1 MKKLHILI
9 PLLCCAG
16 SLLAQPKP
24 LQWQTVT
31 QPGYNEML
39 KGFATPPNQYAQTL
53 TWGLEGPLSRESIS
67 RDLDG
72 IYKQGIRVVSIE
84 GGYGMTEPY
93 LSPGYFENVK
103 IIVEELKKR
112 NMHLWIIDEGK
123 YPSGFAGGLIS
134 QKSPELRMQGIVV
147 VKRLETADNQSLNID
162 VPAQTLSAV
171 AVNTATQENK
181 IVDIKS
187 GKLNWPATPG
197 VWQITVVDHRY
208 KTSVTRAANNPK
220 HGKDTLNS
228 LIDYLDPAATRK
240 FMEYTHEQYKKYI
253 GNEFG
258 KTVLGFRGDEPEYGF
273 TPWTPEL
280 LNIFRQKKK
289 YDVTPY
295 LASFFIANPT
305 DEQKMA
311 RADFYDVWSDL
322 FRDNFF
328 KVQADW
334 CQANGLEYMVHVDH
348 EDMLMQLVHSEGDY
362 FKDMRYVQVPGVDA
376 IWHQIWY
383 DNVADFPK
391 LASSAAHMYG
401 RPRSL
406 SESFAAY
413 RPAPTVDDARWVV
426 NEQLVRGINLFEYMF
441 WPSSA
446 GKKEVGN
453 LTGYLHDTAFVKL
466 SAYSNRASWLLA
478 NGIPAARV
486 GLYCPTESMWLG
498 NKMADSSL
506 RVIGKQLLEHQVDF
520 DYVDNQGIAS
530 VFRLQNGGFTNLSGQ
545 RYTAI
550 IIPSANTLN
559 ADMVARLKTFANGGG
574 KVIFAGE
581 VPGKMSYQ
589 NFLHAT
595 DLPKQPWATY
605 VDWTNLS
612 ADFFTQLP
620 HDVKLNKAAP
630 SVKYLHRT
638 WKNADLYFFFNEGK
652 EQQDLQATL
661 NGTGKT
667 TLWDAETGTIQ
678 PAEVAA
684 KAGEQTQL
692 PLSLKGYETR
702 FVIIQH

>member
-1 MKKLHILI
+1 M
-9 PLLCCAG
+9 LCCAG
-16 SLLAQPKP
+16 SLWAQPKP
-24 LQWQTVT
+24 QKWQMVT
-31 QPGYNEML
+31 QPNYSEML
-39 KGFATPPNQYAQTL
+39 KGFATPPTQYAQTL
-53 TWGLEGPLSRESIS
+53 TYGLEGPINRDNIS
-67 RDLDG
+67 RDLDEM
-72 IYKQGIRVVSIE
+72 YKQGIRAVSIE
-84 GGYGMTEPY
+84 GGYGMPQPY

-147 VKRLETADNQSLNID
+147 SKRLRTEDNQPLSID
-162 VPAQTLSAV
+162 LPKQTLSAV
-171 AVNTATQENK
+171 AVNTSTQENK
-181 IVDIKS
+181 VLDVSS

-197 VWQITVVDHRY
+197 TWQITVVDHRF
-208 KTSVTRAANNPK
+208 KTSVTRAANNPT
-220 HGKDTLNS
+220 HGKDTVNS

-253 GNEFG
+253 GDEFG

-280 LNIFRQKKK
+280 LKIFKEKKQ
-289 YDVTPY
+289 YDITPY
-295 LASFFIANPT
+295 LASFFIQQPT
-305 DEQKMA
+305 EEQKMA
-311 RADFYDVWSDL
+311 KADFFDVWSDL

-334 CQANGLEYMVHVDH
+334 CKDNGLEYMVHIDH
-348 EDMLMQLVHSEGDY
+348 EDMLMQLVRSEGDY

-401 RPRSL
+401 RPRAL

-413 RPAPTVDDARWVV
+413 RPAPTVTDARWVV
-426 NEQLVRGINLFEYMF
+426 NEEMVRGINLFEYMF
-441 WPSSA
+441 WSSSA
-446 GKKEVGN
+446 NRKEGAPASQR
-453 LTGYLHDTAFVKL
+453 GYLHDTAFVQL

-478 NGIPAARV
+478 NGKPAAQV
-486 GLYCPTESMWLG
+486 GLYCPTEAMWTG
-498 NKMADSSL
+498 NKMADSTL

-530 VFRLQNGGFTNLSGQ
+530 AFRLQKGSFVNLSGQ
-545 RYTAI
+545 KYTAI
-550 IIPSANTLN
+550 IIPSANVLS
-559 ADMVARLKTFANGGG
+559 AEMIARLKTFATSGG

-581 VPGKMSYQ
+581 VPSKMTYP

-595 DLPKQPWATY
+595 DLPKQTWAAY
-605 VDWTNLS
+605 ADWTNLTP
-612 ADFFTQLP
+612 DFFAQLP
-620 HDVKLNKAAP
+620 HDVILNKAVPAL
-630 SVKYLHRT
+630 KYLHRE

-652 EQQDLQATL
+652 EAQNLQVTL
-661 NGTGKT
+661 NGSGKVNF
-667 TLWDAETGTIQ
+667 WDAETGTTK
-678 PAEVAA
+678 AA
-684 KAGEQTQL
+684 DGATKKGDQTQL
-692 PLSLKGYETR
+692 PLQLKGYETR